1 MNYDALLIV
10 SFGGPEGREDVV
22 PFLQNVLR
30 GKNVQ
35 QERLLSVA
43 EHYYRFDG
51 TSPINSRNRQ
61 LIAALEEEFEKNGPN
76 LPVYWGNRNWH
87 PLLNETLRQMR
98 EDGIRNALA
107 FVTSAYSSYSSCR
120 QYRENIAAARN
131 EVGEDAPQVEKLRSF
146 YNHPLFMEANRDNI
160 QIALYRIPADRRST
174 TELIFTAHSIPET
187 MAMNCAYEKQ
197 LQELSQLIAREL
209 NHQEYRLVFQ
219 SRSGPPTQPWLGP
232 DICDYLK
239 TAKARGIG
247 DVVIAPIG
255 FVSDHMEII
264 YDLDTEARQLCE
276 QIGINMVRVPTAGTH
291 PLFPKMVR
299 ELIMERISGSSVRPF
314 VGARGPLPDVCA
326 DDCCLAFIQSQTH
339 ANY

>member
-1 MNYDALLIV
+1 
-10 SFGGPEGREDVV
+10 
-22 PFLQNVLR
+22 
-30 GKNVQ
+30 
-35 QERLLSVA
+35 
-43 EHYYRFDG
+43 
-51 TSPINSRNRQ
+51 
-61 LIAALEEEFEKNGPN
+61 
-76 LPVYWGNRNWH
+76 
-87 PLLNETLRQMR
+87 MR
-98 EDGIRNALA
+98 EDGVRNALA

-160 QIALYRIPADRRST
+160 QTALDRIPADRRST

-197 LQELSQLIAREL
+197 LQELSQLIAQEL

-239 TAKARGIG
+239 TAKTRGI
-247 DVVIAPIG
+247 DHVVIAPIG

-299 ELIMERISGSSVRPF
+299 ELIMERISSSSVRPF
-314 VGARGPLPDVCA
+314 VGTRGPLPDVCA
-326 DDCCLAFIQSQTH
+326 DDCCPAFIQSQKH
-339 ANY
+339 ASY